1 MVFKGL
7 KQVIAAIRPNR
18 ISGAAM
24 IDALIDQEAQIG
36 GSLFGPPSD
45 GQTRRF
51 YCADES
57 TWVWEESIHDQQGQ
71 TQQTITEYRLEAG
84 QIVKYQNRIKQLLTT
99 AELKN
104 LLLAMHWYALL
115 VARRVYGQ
123 KI

>member
-18 ISGAAM
+18 VSGAAM

-36 GSLFGPPSD
+36 GSLFGSQSD

-57 TWVWEESIHDQQGQ
+57 TWVWEERSLDEKGQ

-84 QIVKYQNRIKQLLTT
+84 QIVKYQDRIKQLLTT
-99 AELKN
+99 SELKN
-104 LLLAMHWYALL
+104 LLL
-115 VARRVYGQ
+115 
-123 KI
+123 